1 MTATRTTVDCGP
13 LFPRTPISPVG
24 RLTPYG
30 KLALRKGHLPTGLGK
45 PAAGFPQPP
54 SLDDESTPFSLH
66 ISNCRHR
73 TKVVDA
79 GHAPVPTM
87 RNPVHE
93 PSHQNPAVERSAVV
107 TAALPLTVV
116 RTCGPGKLCLDPKT
130 TPKWCGSPL
139 PMATKTASY
148 NRFTRPESRFLNV
161 LPDRFAPRI
170 PNAQD

>member
-30 KLALRKGHLPTGLGK
+30 KPTLRKGHLPTGLGK

-54 SLDDESTPFSLH
+54 ALDDESTTLSLH

-79 GHAPVPTM
+79 GHLEADRL
-87 RNPVHE
+87 RNVSVELVHLLL
-93 PSHQNPAVERSAVV
+93 NPLEDVADLLGR
-107 TAALPLTVV
+107 
-116 RTCGPGKLCLDPKT
+116 
-130 TPKWCGSPL
+130 
-139 PMATKTASY
+139 
-148 NRFTRPESRFLNV
+148 
-161 LPDRFAPRI
+161 
-170 PNAQD
+170 